1 MRVPED
7 AGHSSRSHLMKASLQ
22 FGLAV
27 ISGLLLVFSFPR
39 FDLAFL
45 AWIALAPLIFVIAS
59 EAAAGRLGPLR
70 ALTLGWVTG
79 LVFAF
84 LADNWVAHSMIN
96 YGGMLT
102 AVAYAV
108 AFLFSAVL
116 AIFAGLFSLGLSQLV
131 KRFGWGAVSL
141 VPVLWVSTEW
151 LRPLVTGVTW
161 NALGISQWQ
170 NIRVAQLSRVGGVH
184 LVSWEVAAASAFV
197 VLLVR
202 GRTPASRRGATAL
215 ALIGLLLL
223 IVPFQA
229 MSVSGSKV
237 VVAGVQPNLPLED
250 SGNTF
255 DANEGLNQAIKL
267 SQEAIDQVRPR
278 KADLVVW
285 AEAPISLFY
294 ETDQEVRARLDK
306 FAAETGCYLIC
317 NTVTH
322 SDGKYFNSVET
333 IGGHANDAPM
343 ARYDKIRLVPF
354 GEYVPWR
361 AVLGRFVPAIVGT
374 FAAGKEAVV
383 NTLRLESERTS
394 VASAG
399 EHGTPQGGI
408 VIEHTTSLVRVGS
421 FICYE
426 AAYPNLVRQFVLN
439 RATLLVNVSN
449 DAWFGN
455 TSGARQHLA
464 HATMRAIENER
475 DLIRVTNS
483 GVSALIT
490 SDGEVINQLPEFTP
504 ASRTWMAQTRS
515 GLTPYTRFGDWF
527 AIVCTVLSATAVA
540 ASFLRFSGKSR

>member
-1 MRVPED
+1 
-7 AGHSSRSHLMKASLQ
+7 MKASLQ

-27 ISGLLLVFSFPR
+27 VSGLLLVFSFPR

-45 AWIALAPLIFVIAS
+45 AWIALAPLIFAVAS
-59 EAAAGRLGPLR
+59 EAGHLRPLR

-79 LVFAF
+79 LVFTF
-84 LADNWVAHSMIN
+84 LAENWIAHSMSS

-108 AFLFSAVL
+108 TFLFAAVL
-116 AIFAGLFSLGLSQLV
+116 AIFMGLFSLGLFQLV
-131 KRFGWGAVSL
+131 RRFGWGAVSL
-141 VPVLWVSTEW
+141 APVLWVATEW

-161 NALGISQWQ
+161 NALGVSQWQ
-170 NIRVAQLSRVGGVH
+170 NIRVAQLSRIGGVY

-197 VLLVR
+197 ILLVR
-202 GRTPASRRGATAL
+202 GRTSAPRRGATAL

-223 IVPFQA
+223 VVPFRA
-229 MSVSGSKV
+229 MSASGSRV
-237 VVAGVQPNLPLED
+237 MVAGVQPNIPLEEP
-250 SGNTF
+250 GNGV
-255 DANEGLNQAIKL
+255 DVNEGLNQEIKL
-267 SQEAIDQVRPR
+267 SQEAIEQVRPR
-278 KADLVVW
+278 KVDIVVW

-294 ETDQEVRARLDK
+294 ESDPEVRVRLDK
-306 FAAETGCYLIC
+306 FAADTGCYLIC
-317 NTVTH
+317 NTITH
-322 SDGKYFNSVET
+322 TNGRYFNSVET
-333 IGGHANDAPM
+333 VVPQGRPNDSSM

-361 AVLGRFVPAIVGT
+361 AVLGRFVPAIVGSFT
-374 FAAGKEAVV
+374 PGKEAVV

-394 VASAG
+394 VAATG
-399 EHGTPQGGI
+399 ETGTPQGGI
-408 VIEHTTSLVRVGS
+408 VIEHTTSLVRVGA

-455 TSGARQHLA
+455 TAGARQHLA
-464 HATMRAIENER
+464 HAAMRAIENER

-483 GVSALIT
+483 GVSALLT
-490 SDGEVINQLPEFTP
+490 SEGEVINQLPEFMP
-504 ASRTWMAQTRS
+504 ASRVWMAQTRS

-527 AIVCTVLSATAVA
+527 AIVCAVLGAAA
-540 ASFLRFSGKSR
+540 IGASFVRLPRRRSSK

>member
-1 MRVPED
+1 
-7 AGHSSRSHLMKASLQ
+7 MKSSLQ

-27 ISGLLLVFSFPR
+27 TSGLLLVFSFPR
-39 FDLAFL
+39 FDMAYL
-45 AWIALAPLIFVIAS
+45 AWIALAPLVFVIAS
-59 EAAAGRLGPLR
+59 QASQAGAGHLRPFR

-79 LVFAF
+79 LVFTF
-84 LADNWVAHSMIN
+84 LAENWIAHSMTS

-102 AVAYAV
+102 AVAYGV
-108 AFLFSAVL
+108 AFLFAAVL
-116 AIFAGLFSLGLSQLV
+116 AIFTGLFSLGLSQLV
-131 KRFGWGAVSL
+131 RRFGWGAVSL
-141 VPVLWVSTEW
+141 APVVWVSTEW

-161 NALGISQWQ
+161 NALGVSQWQ
-170 NIRVAQLSRVGGVH
+170 NIRVAQLSRVGGVY
-184 LVSWEVAAASAFV
+184 LVSWEVAAASAFI

-223 IVPFQA
+223 VVPFRA
-229 MSVSGSKV
+229 MSASGSRV
-237 VVAGVQPNLPLED
+237 MVAGVQPNIPLEEP
-250 SGNTF
+250 GNAV
-255 DANEGLNQAIKL
+255 DVSEGLNQEIKL

-278 KADLVVW
+278 KVDIVVW

-294 ETDQEVRARLDK
+294 ESDPEIRARLDK
-306 FAAETGCYLIC
+306 FAADTGCYLIC
-317 NTVTH
+317 NTITH
-322 SDGKYFNSVET
+322 SDGRYFNSVET
-333 IGGHANDAPM
+333 VGGKPNDGPM
-343 ARYDKIRLVPF
+343 VRYDKIRLVPF

-361 AVLGRFVPAIVGT
+361 AVLGRFVPAIVGSFT
-374 FAAGKEAVV
+374 AGTQAVV
-383 NTLRLESERTS
+383 NTLRVESERTS
-394 VASAG
+394 VAASG
-399 EHGTPQGGI
+399 ESSTPQGGI
-408 VIEHTTSLVRVGS
+408 VIEHTTSLVRVGA

-455 TSGARQHLA
+455 TAGARQHLA
-464 HATMRAIENER
+464 HAAMRAIENER

-527 AIVCTVLSATAVA
+527 AIVCTVLSAAAIA
-540 ASFLRFSGKSR
+540 ASFMRFKGKST